1 MVTADQPCKRS
12 LLILRAYY
20 GTVDAMPDY
29 STLVTETAYCGFS
42 GWLRDSA
49 CPLLALMERKL
60 SGRRDCAY
68 VGGPETDWAGQGDTF

>member
-12 LLILRAYY
+12 LLILRAYS
-20 GTVDAMPDY
+20 GTVDAMADY

-49 CPLLALMERKL
+49 CPLLALMKRKITV
-60 SGRRDCAY
+60 SRDCAY
-68 VGGPETDWAGQGDTF
+68 VVGPETD